1 MFSVVLTHSISLL
14 FLPDPLHDVPEE
26 LDNLL
31 LTLLRRLED
40 VEDGL
45 GGRLVL
51 GQHPLQPH
59 VERLRQPA
67 TLSLLSGLRAGL
79 CLLGSGP
86 PPDPLLRF

>member
-1 MFSVVLTHSISLL
+1 MASWRRSLRSGRWRWRRPGLFSVVLTHSISLL

-51 GQHPLQPH
+51 
-59 VERLRQPA
+59 
-67 TLSLLSGLRAGL
+67 
-79 CLLGSGP
+79 
-86 PPDPLLRF
+86 

>member
-14 FLPDPLHDVPEE
+14 FLPDPLHDVPQE

-51 GQHPLQPH
+51 
-59 VERLRQPA
+59 
-67 TLSLLSGLRAGL
+67 
-79 CLLGSGP
+79 
-86 PPDPLLRF
+86 